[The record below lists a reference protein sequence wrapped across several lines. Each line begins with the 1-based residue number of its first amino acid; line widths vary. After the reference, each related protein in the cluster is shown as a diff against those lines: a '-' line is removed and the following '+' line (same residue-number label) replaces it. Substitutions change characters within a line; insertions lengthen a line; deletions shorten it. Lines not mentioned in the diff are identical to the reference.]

1 MQAREDGQAD
11 GGIEGHQAKD
21 DHPLRG
27 RELMEQDD
35 GDCGDLS
42 YGVGFAEDAGAELAP
57 ADNRVHNGSDEKD
70 ADIAPEDQ
78 DRDSGGHQ
86 ALIHKDEE
94 KGAEQEFVGD
104 GVEILAERGALLQY
118 ASEKAVKGVG
128 ESRDDKEGECD
139 SEPVLENGGDEEW
152 REANTNDGEEIG
164 CGAKRIPSSVRGICH
179 C

>member
-1 MQAREDGQAD
+1 
-11 GGIEGHQAKD
+11 
-21 DHPLRG
+21 
-27 RELMEQDD
+27 MEQDD
-35 GDCGDLS
+35 RDCGDLS
-42 YGVGFAEDAGAELAP
+42 QGVGFAKDAGAKLAP
-57 ADNRVHNGSDEKD
+57 ADHRVHNGSDEKN
-70 ADIAPEDQ
+70 ADISPEDQ
-78 DRDSGGHQ
+78 DRDGGGHQ

-139 SEPVLENGGDEEW
+139 SEPVLENGGYEEW
-152 REANTNDGEEIG
+152 GEADTNDGEEIG
-164 CGAKRIPSSVRGICH
+164 CGAEGIPSSVRGICH